1 MNEYHQT
8 SDFQEVIEKV
18 EKFSL
23 EDREILLDILKKRL
37 SQERR
42 RQLGEEI
49 SEVRQDYKKGKV
61 QFGTVDNFLADLDE
75 D

>member
-49 SEVRQDYKKGKV
+49 AEVRQDYQKGKV
-61 QFGTVDNFLADLDE
+61 QFGSVDDFLADLD
-75 D
+75 

>member
-42 RQLGEEI
+42 KQLGKEI
-49 SEVRQDYKKGKV
+49 AEVRQDYQKGQI
-61 QFGTVDNFLADLDE
+61 QFGNRR
-75 D
+75 

>member
-1 MNEYHQT
+1 MSENYST
-8 SDFQEVIEKV
+8 SDFQEVIEIV

-42 RQLGEEI
+42 RQLEKEI
-49 SEVRQDYKKGKV
+49 AEVRQDYQKGKV
-61 QFGTVDNFLADLDE
+61 MFGTVDGFLAALDK